1 MTTLLLKQPARSAR
15 STTPRARA
23 QHAAGN
29 LDNRHVGIVCAA
41 SAHVNVSV
49 LYQFIDTAK
58 RPWPTGVAPRRI
70 SFGRA
75 ARGSVAPRKMAC
87 RPAAGGRMRRFKA
100 INSRTE
106 EGAAWSL
113 PLSNR
118 ERDMDAK
125 TRDLALLAAL
135 SLFCAGVA
143 WILDHLV
150 FGSVFFALAVAA
162 ALGIAWEQ

>member
-1 MTTLLLKQPARSAR
+1 
-15 STTPRARA
+15 
-23 QHAAGN
+23 
-29 LDNRHVGIVCAA
+29 
-41 SAHVNVSV
+41 
-49 LYQFIDTAK
+49 
-58 RPWPTGVAPRRI
+58 
-70 SFGRA
+70 
-75 ARGSVAPRKMAC
+75 
-87 RPAAGGRMRRFKA
+87 MRRFKA

-135 SLFCAGVA
+135 SFICTGVA
-143 WILDHLV
+143 WIWGYIIL
-150 FGSVFFALAVAA
+150 GSVFFVLGGVA